1 MTYNLVGTF
10 YICPTPIGNLDDV
23 STRILDTLK
32 NVDLIYCE
40 DTRRAKKLLDNFQ
53 LTTPVS
59 SYFLGN
65 EHKKIKEISS
75 FLLEGKNIAL
85 ISDAGTPLISDPGSE
100 LISYLVE
107 NKHDIVSIPGP
118 SSVLVALT
126 ISGFDLS
133 EFQFLGF
140 IPKSGKEKIDFG
152 LKLLNSSI
160 TSVCFTSPKRINKDI
175 LFFQEQG
182 LDTEI
187 VVCRELTK
195 KFETIY
201 RGSIDEL
208 GEQLFGKQLKGE
220 ITLVIAAPEKEVNIN
235 YDLDSSLK
243 VFIDNEVP
251 KREIAKAVSNITCLL
266 YTSPSPRDQ
275 RGSRMPSSA

>member
-53 LTTPVS
+53 ITTPVS

-140 IPKSGKEKIDFG
+140 IPKSGKEKIDFA
-152 LKLLNSSI
+152 LKLLNSSM

-201 RGSIDEL
+201 RGSIDEV

-251 KREIAKAVSNITCLL
+251 KREIAKAVSNITEYSVNEIYDRIKDL
-266 YTSPSPRDQ
+266 
-275 RGSRMPSSA
+275 

>member
-251 KREIAKAVSNITCLL
+251 KREIAKAVSNITEYSVNEIYDRIKDL
-266 YTSPSPRDQ
+266 
-275 RGSRMPSSA
+275 

>member
-1 MTYNLVGTF
+1 MGTF

-53 LTTPVS
+53 ITTPVS

-85 ISDAGTPLISDPGSE
+85 ISDAGTPLISDPGSD

-140 IPKSGKEKIDFG
+140 IPKSGKEKIDFA
-152 LKLLNSSI
+152 LKLLNSSM

-201 RGSIDEL
+201 RGSIDEV

-251 KREIAKAVSNITCLL
+251 KREIAKAVSNITEYSVNEIYDRIKDL
-266 YTSPSPRDQ
+266 
-275 RGSRMPSSA
+275 

>member
-1 MTYNLVGTF
+1 VTYNLVGTF

-251 KREIAKAVSNITCLL
+251 KREIAKAVSNITEYSVNEIYDRIKDL
-266 YTSPSPRDQ
+266 
-275 RGSRMPSSA
+275 